1 MSFSTYDASAPMF
14 VNALTNMRNWLDKA
28 DSWAAAAKPE
38 AELLEARLVPDM
50 HPLPRQYQMA
60 SDAAKGAVARL
71 AGLTPPSMAD
81 TETSFAELRERCDKT
96 IAFINSVDPAAIAAG
111 ATRDVV
117 LKFGNGMGYR
127 FKGADFLTGFAIPN
141 FMFHATTAYA
151 ILRAAGVPIGK
162 ADFLAHLGNPETN
175 IED

>member
-1 MSFSTYDASAPMF
+1 MSFTTYDASAPIF

-28 DSWAAAAKPE
+28 ESWASAAKPE
-38 AELLEARLVPDM
+38 AELLAARLTPDM

-60 SDAAKGAVARL
+60 SDAAKGAIARL
-71 AGLTPPSMAD
+71 AGLVLPPMPD
-81 TETSFAELRERCDKT
+81 TEASFTELRERCDKT
-96 IAFINSVDPAAIAAG
+96 IAFINSVDPATIAAG

-151 ILRAAGVPIGK
+151 ILRSAGVPLGK
-162 ADFLAHLGNPETN
+162 MDFLAHLGAPETN

>member
-1 MSFSTYDASAPMF
+1 MSFNTYDASAPVF

-28 DSWAAAAKPE
+28 AAAKPE
-38 AELLEARLVPDM
+38 AELLATRLTPDM

-60 SDAAKGAVARL
+60 SDAAKGAIARL
-71 AGLTPPSMAD
+71 AGLTPPSMPD
-81 TETSFAELRERCDKT
+81 TEASFAELRERCDKT
-96 IAFINSVDPAAIAAG
+96 IAFINSVDRAAIAAG

-141 FMFHATTAYA
+141 FMFHVSMAYA
-151 ILRAAGVPIGK
+151 ILRAEGVPLGK
-162 ADFLAHLGNPETN
+162 MDFLAHLGAPETN

>member
-1 MSFSTYDASAPMF
+1 MVFTVHDASAPLF
-14 VNALTNMRNWLDKA
+14 VNALTNMRSWLDKA
-28 DSWAAAAKPE
+28 AAEKPE
-38 AELLEARLVPDM
+38 ADLLAARLAPDM

-60 SDAAKGAVARL
+60 SDSAKGAIARL
-71 AGLTPPSMAD
+71 AGIEPPAMPD
-81 TETSFAELRERCDKT
+81 TETSFAELKARCDKT
-96 IAFINSVDPAAIAAG
+96 IAFINGVDPAAIAAG

-141 FMFHATTAYA
+141 FMFHAGMAYA
-151 ILRAAGVPIGK
+151 ILRAQGVTLGK

-175 IED
+175 IE